1 MNVELALLASGED
14 TGWHASSDLEGMM
27 PPYGMSAEMWRTQ
40 HPPYRCPMC
49 RKMILTRVR
58 FSKPDGTPYPLF
70 TRYPRMDRQARATC
84 PHCGQSWN
92 VFASADTGEIAIL
105 GLVNTRRTA
114 APLGFDDHVRDN
126 RSSGIPMSAPF
137 KVSHRWVRKLE
148 VQWEAAKTVSTASRF
163 SSSGAGVERKVE
175 QSLKASLW
183 KSEESEQLAEDT
195 VDAPVPP
202 HRRLTVRV
210 HWKEIWQEGD
220 LRVQLPDGTVA
231 EIPYRAAVG
240 LVPDIENIEG

>member
-1 MNVELALLASGED
+1 MV
-14 TGWHASSDLEGMM
+14 
-27 PPYGMSAEMWRTQ
+27 PPNRSADQRRFKRTS
-40 HPPYRCPMC
+40 RCPKC
-49 RKMILTRVR
+49 RKLIMTRVVIR
-58 FSKPDGTPYPLF
+58 KPDGTPYPLL
-70 TRYPRMDRQARATC
+70 TLYSQMDKQASATC
-84 PHCGQSWN
+84 PHCSQSWD
-92 VFASADTGEIAIL
+92 VFASSDTGQIEIL

-148 VQWEAAKTVSTASRF
+148 VQWEAAKTVSTAGRF

-175 QSLKASLW
+175 QSLKATLW

-220 LRVQLPDGTVA
+220 LRVRLPDRTVA

>member
-1 MNVELALLASGED
+1 
-14 TGWHASSDLEGMM
+14 
-27 PPYGMSAEMWRTQ
+27 
-40 HPPYRCPMC
+40 
-49 RKMILTRVR
+49 
-58 FSKPDGTPYPLF
+58 
-70 TRYPRMDRQARATC
+70 
-84 PHCGQSWN
+84 
-92 VFASADTGEIAIL
+92 
-105 GLVNTRRTA
+105 
-114 APLGFDDHVRDN
+114 
-126 RSSGIPMSAPF
+126 MSAPF

-148 VQWEAAKTVSTASRF
+148 VQWEAAKTVSTARRF
-163 SSSGAGVERKVE
+163 SSSGAEVERKVE

-183 KSEESEQLAEDT
+183 KSEESEQLAEDN

-220 LRVQLPDGTVA
+220 LRVRLPDGTVT